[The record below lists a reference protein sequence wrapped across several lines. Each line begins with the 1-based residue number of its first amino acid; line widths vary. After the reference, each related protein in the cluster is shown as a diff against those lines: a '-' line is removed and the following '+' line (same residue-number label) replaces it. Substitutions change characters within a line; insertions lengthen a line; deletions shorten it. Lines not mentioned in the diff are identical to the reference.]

1 MTYNPNIHHRRSIRL
16 KGYNYTQA
24 GAYFITICVYGRK
37 HLFGSIVN
45 GEVHLNQYGRIARDE
60 WLKTSAI
67 RPNIRLGEFVIM
79 PNHFHAIIIIDDNGE
94 CRGESHLSTG
104 TEVQPDDN
112 HATYRRGESHSPP
125 RIESHSPP
133 RIESHLPPPIESH
146 SPMASPIKKVA
157 CHPCESKQ
165 VIPLHILVNDETV
178 QTYLSVMGQY
188 LLFDHGV
195 LGYDDLLK
203 EEGDSTG
210 KGECDWVGKGECD
223 SPLRRGSDLP
233 MQVGSDSSMPGRSD
247 LPMQVGSDSSMP
259 GRSDLPMPVRSDLP
273 MQLRSDSS
281 MPGRSDSSMQV
292 GSDSP
297 LRSPSKTVGAI
308 VRGYKS
314 SVTKQINKLQDGLRV
329 WHRNYYD
336 IIIRDETSFDN
347 ISNYIINN
355 PAKWEEDR
363 FFGENNTV

>member
-1 MTYNPNIHHRRSIRL
+1 
-16 KGYNYTQA
+16 
-24 GAYFITICVYGRK
+24 
-37 HLFGSIVN
+37 
-45 GEVHLNQYGRIARDE
+45 
-60 WLKTSAI
+60 
-67 RPNIRLGEFVIM
+67 
-79 PNHFHAIIIIDDNGE
+79 
-94 CRGESHLSTG
+94 
-104 TEVQPDDN
+104 
-112 HATYRRGESHSPP
+112 
-125 RIESHSPP
+125 
-133 RIESHLPPPIESH
+133 
-146 SPMASPIKKVA
+146 
-157 CHPCESKQ
+157 
-165 VIPLHILVNDETV
+165 
-178 QTYLSVMGQY
+178 
-188 LLFDHGV
+188 

-223 SPLRRGSDLP
+223 SPLRRG
-233 MQVGSDSSMPGRSD
+233 SD